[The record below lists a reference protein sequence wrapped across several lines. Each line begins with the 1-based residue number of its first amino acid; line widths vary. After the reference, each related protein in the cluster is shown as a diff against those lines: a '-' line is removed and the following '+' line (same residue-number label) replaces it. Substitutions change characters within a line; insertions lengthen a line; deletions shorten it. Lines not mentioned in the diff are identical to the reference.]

1 MRCCRYWR
9 NFNLRRMI
17 NLSEE
22 NVKELEAYIQE
33 MPVKYGLPLLQY
45 LQKLAQE
52 QNTNEENGV
61 QE

>member
-1 MRCCRYWR
+1 
-9 NFNLRRMI
+9 MI
-17 NLSEE
+17 QLTEE
-22 NVKELEAYIQE
+22 NVKELEGFIQE

>member
-1 MRCCRYWR
+1 
-9 NFNLRRMI
+9 MI
-17 NLSEE
+17 QLTEE
-22 NVKELEAYIQE
+22 NVKELEGFIQE
-33 MPVKYGLPLLQY
+33 IPLKYGLPLLQY

>member
-1 MRCCRYWR
+1 
-9 NFNLRRMI
+9 MI

-22 NVKELEAYIQE
+22 NVKELEAFIQE

-45 LQKLAQE
+45 LQKLAEE
-52 QNTNEENGV
+52 QKNDLENGV

>member
-1 MRCCRYWR
+1 
-9 NFNLRRMI
+9 MI
-17 NLSEE
+17 QLTEE

-52 QNTNEENGV
+52 QNEKPEE
-61 QE
+61 